1 MWPEKVEIWSDQVG
15 EARGGHALRQEDQGH
30 RLGAADQGCAG
41 QDYKFEFGKK
51 VVRFSDCPRLFS
63 VTKKRDFSRKFASR
77 FTFFQRPETVN
88 S

>member
-1 MWPEKVEIWSDQVG
+1 MPRRQKGLHAVAEVG
-15 EARGGHALRQEDQGH
+15 ASRGHAGPGPDTSGRVSMQALVLKESH
-30 RLGAADQGCAG
+30 VLC
-41 QDYKFEFGKK
+41 
-51 VVRFSDCPRLFS
+51 SDCPRFFS